1 MIKEEKL
8 LENATQQ
15 GNHIMKWLENLKEE
29 CEIVG
34 DVRGKGLMIG
44 AEIVEDKETKKAA
57 PERAKEIMMRC
68 WRRGV
73 AVITCGTSTVRIVP
87 PLNITRELV
96 DAGLEIIEDVV
107 KEVEKQ

>member
-1 MIKEEKL
+1 
-8 LENATQQ
+8 
-15 GNHIMKWLENLKEE
+15 MKWLEDLKEE

-44 AEIVEDKETKKAA
+44 IEIVKDRETKKVA
-57 PERAKEIMMRC
+57 PDMAKEIMMRC

-73 AVITCGTSTVRIVP
+73 AIITCGASAVRIVP

-96 DAGLEIIEDVV
+96 DSALEIVEDVV